1 MAQEWDIWFLGRM
14 VGHPPEMKREGMEKP
29 WSVKLLC
36 LRPAPVQ
43 YEGPGVEMLFSP
55 AEDADAHNLFR
66 LRQRFSGLACCLGL
80 MLR

>member
-1 MAQEWDIWFLGRM
+1 MGRLISRQN
-14 VGHPPEMKREGMEKP
+14 GGPSTRNEKGGDGKP

-43 YEGPGVEMLFSP
+43 CEGPGVEMLFSP

-66 LRQRFSGLACCLGL
+66 LRQRFSGLASCLGL